1 MYEEEKKSI
10 VGRLF
15 TYLIFALGIFVISCF
30 IFRSYRMRDI
40 PLCDDILFNEST
52 YEAYNS
58 DKDNFKVYTYGLR
71 KRFESVQANQLLQLK
86 YMYYIPDASQMQVTV
101 KYNTSYAPVA
111 TKEQLPLKLV
121 LKDEKSNTY
130 DNFFYEFG
138 DKYGYG
144 YIRICYENVVF
155 TDESEY
161 TLFVYGDIEGE
172 EKLLGKFVMQ
182 DSHSA
187 RSEIK
192 LDKKTAPN
200 LFE

>member
-15 TYLIFALGIFVISCF
+15 TYFIFALGIFVISCF
-30 IFRSYRMRDI
+30 IFRSYRMSDI
-40 PLCDDILFNEST
+40 SLCDDVLFNETT

-58 DKDNFKVYTYGLR
+58 DKENFKVYTYGLR
-71 KRFESVQANQLLQLK
+71 KRFESVQANQLLQMK
-86 YMYYIPDASQMQVTV
+86 YMYYIPECSQMQVTV
-101 KYNTSYAPVA
+101 KYNTSYAHVA
-111 TKEQLPLKLV
+111 TEEQLPLRLV
-121 LKDEKSNTY
+121 LKDEKSNEY
-130 DNFFYEFG
+130 NDFFYEFG

-144 YIRICYENVVF
+144 YIRICYEDVVF

-161 TLFVYGDIEGE
+161 TLFVYGDIDGE

-187 RSEIK
+187 RAEIK
-192 LDKKTAPN
+192 LDKKTAPD

>member
-1 MYEEEKKSI
+1 MFEEEKKSI
-10 VGRLF
+10 VGRLL
-15 TYLIFALGIFVISCF
+15 TYFIFALGIFVISCF
-30 IFRSYRMRDI
+30 IFRSYRMSDI
-40 PLCDDILFNEST
+40 PLCDDILFNENT

-71 KRFESVQANQLLQLK
+71 KRFESVLANQLLQLE

-111 TKEQLPLKLV
+111 TKEKLPLRLV
-121 LKDEKSNTY
+121 LKDEKSNEY
-130 DNFFYEFG
+130 NDFFYEFG

-161 TLFVYGDIEGE
+161 TLFVYGDIDGE
-172 EKLLGKFVMQ
+172 EKLLGKFIMQ
-182 DSHSA
+182 DSNSTYG
-187 RSEIK
+187 EVK
-192 LDKKTAPN
+192 LNKKTAPE